1 MARGAAILF
10 AVLVCG
16 CATIPTSEHPALTSA
31 EIWERHHEL
40 DGQKIIARGWLQYC
54 EPLGCR
60 ITDSRSDRDPG
71 LSIGSSASFD
81 REVTGLIGRQVIV
94 AGELDATCLHIS
106 VHGPNPDGSM
116 VVCTDRASE
125 IENPRLLKV
134 I

>member
-1 MARGAAILF
+1 MFRGVAILF
-10 AVLVCG
+10 AVLAGG
-16 CATIPTSEHPALTSA
+16 CATVPTSEYPALTSA

-40 DGQKIIARGWLQYC
+40 DGQKIIVRGWLQYC
-54 EPLGCR
+54 KRLGCR

-71 LSIGSSASFD
+71 LSIGRSASFD
-81 REVTGLIGRQVIV
+81 RDVSGLIGRQVIV
-94 AGELDATCLHIS
+94 AGELDASCLHVS

-116 VVCTDRASE
+116 VVCADRASE